1 MTMTPISGPT
11 DSRPGIKEIIMNG
24 FIPRKIFV
32 CVSLLALV
40 ALLAPVRVM
49 AHKVMVF
56 GYVEDGK
63 VKTISKFSGGK
74 KVQGGKIRVFDED
87 GRELLQGVTDENGE
101 FTFDI
106 PSKKGLK
113 IELEAA
119 MGHKNVSVIP
129 ADQLAVAGDSPVGE
143 SRSEPGGEATPEMP
157 AAEENPADS
166 GDRNQRN
173 LEAAVE
179 TVLDRKVMPVLQMM
193 AEKEDKPRVAD
204 ILGGLGYIVGLV
216 GIALYM
222 KSRKEG

>member
-1 MTMTPISGPT
+1 MTSLIS
-11 DSRPGIKEIIMNG
+11 
-24 FIPRKIFV
+24 RKMFV
-32 CVSLLALV
+32 CVPVLALV
-40 ALLAPVRVM
+40 LLLAPVRVM

-63 VKTISKFSGGK
+63 VKTISKFNGGK

-101 FTFDI
+101 FAFDI
-106 PSKKGLK
+106 PSTKGLK

-119 MGHKNVSVIP
+119 MGHKNVSLIP
-129 ADQLAVAGDSPVGE
+129 ADQLAVAGAPPAGE
-143 SRSEPGGEATPEMP
+143 SRPEPGVDATPEFPQAEP

-166 GDRNQRN
+166 DIRNPGD
-173 LEAAVE
+173 LEVVVE
-179 TVLDRKVMPVLQMM
+179 AVLDRKVMPVLQMM